1 MPDPF
6 DPASAIARMPTD
18 INVNESVQVDYWV
31 ERFGV
36 SEESLRKAIAEVGV
50 SAQEVGEHL
59 GKM

>member
-1 MPDPF
+1 
-6 DPASAIARMPTD
+6 MPTD
-18 INVNESVQVDYWV
+18 INVNEPVQINYWV

-36 SEESLRKAIAEVGV
+36 SEEALRKAIADVGV

>member
-1 MPDPF
+1 MPNPF
-6 DPASAIARMPTD
+6 DPAPAIARVPTD
-18 INVNESVQVDYWV
+18 INVNEPVQVDYWV